1 MKLFER
7 NFLREIYITNKEKCL
22 DLFGNDYRSNEES
35 IFVEFFKFASEAI
48 MLYKPNAFSD
58 NWQATPEEQQ
68 DVKEMLEAIIDTIH
82 YAKCKGSKRK

>member
-1 MKLFER
+1 MFGIE
-7 NFLREIYITNKEKCL
+7 FFREVYITNKVKCL

-35 IFVEFFKFASEAI
+35 IFVEFFRFASEAI

-68 DVKEMLEAIIDTIH
+68 DVREMLEAIIDTIH
-82 YAKCKGSKRK
+82 YAKYKRSKKHE

>member
-7 NFLREIYITNKEKCL
+7 NFLREIYITNKGKCL

-58 NWQATPEEQQ
+58 NWQATPTEQQ

-82 YAKCKGSKRK
+82 YAKCKRSKRK

>member
-1 MKLFER
+1 MFER
-7 NFLREIYITNKEKCL
+7 NFLREIYITNKVKCL

-68 DVKEMLEAIIDTIH
+68 DVREMLEAIIDTIH

>member
-35 IFVEFFKFASEAI
+35 IFIEFYKFASEAI

-58 NWQATPEEQQ
+58 NWQATPAEQQ
-68 DVKEMLEAIIDTIH
+68 DVREMLEAIIDTIH
-82 YAKCKGSKRK
+82 YAKCKRGKRK